1 VETGGG
7 RRAAALALGKKLG
20 DVADRTMTGAGD
32 LNRRTF
38 LASIAASGGALMLGF
53 DLQHADA
60 AAATEITA
68 WIVIGPD
75 DQVTIRIAKSE
86 MGQGVFT
93 GLAMLVAEELECD
106 WNNVRAELA
115 TPHDNLARGRV
126 FGDMSTGGSRSI
138 RNSEVMLRKAG
149 ATAREMLI
157 VAAATRWG
165 VASDECR
172 AQKGVITH
180 TPSGHTIRY
189 GAIAEAAAQVPPPA
203 QVTLKDE
210 KDWTLIGK
218 PTRRLD
224 APDKVLGRTTY
235 GIDVRLPGMLNA
247 ALVQCPVFKGTLKL
261 VDHAKARGM
270 PGVRKIVTLK
280 DAVAVVADTFWH
292 AQKAA
297 DALTITWDDGNNGS
311 VSSNSIADFVRGGL
325 DARDAGV
332 GRKTGNVTDALAGA
346 ARRIEAE
353 YAVPFLA
360 HATMEPQN
368 CTVHVAPDRVEV
380 WVPTQN
386 AEASLAATAQAAGVP
401 TRNVVLHPQMI
412 GGGFGRRGVV
422 QDFVRYAVLI
432 AKEIGAPVK
441 TVWSREEDMRHDYY
455 RPVAT
460 ARLTAGLD
468 AAGALTALKVRL
480 AGHSILATLAPFGF
494 PNRVDL
500 QFQEGFLE
508 DMPYEVPHYLAD
520 YAMRNTHVPVGFW
533 RCVNHT
539 QNCFFRESFVDE
551 LAHATNADPYR
562 YRRNLIAAHKH
573 ADKFLG
579 VLDAAAKRAQWGTPL
594 PAGMHRGIAL
604 NEAYGTFVAAVCE
617 ASVSARGEARMHRIV
632 VALDPGTIVNPL
644 SVETQVQSAVV
655 YGLTATL
662 YGEITIQNG
671 RVEQANFND
680 YRMLRM
686 AEMPK
691 IECVLAASGGFVSG
705 CGEQPVSVVAPALC
719 NAIFAATGKRIRS
732 LPLKNHDLRNA

>member
-1 VETGGG
+1 
-7 RRAAALALGKKLG
+7 
-20 DVADRTMTGAGD
+20 MTDAGA

-38 LASIAASGGALMLGF
+38 LARIAASGGALTLGF
-53 DLQHADA
+53 DLGHAATKPANA
-60 AAATEITA
+60 AAEITA
-68 WIVIGPD
+68 WIVIAPD
-75 DQVTIRIAKSE
+75 DEVTIRIAKSE
-86 MGQGVFT
+86 MGQGVLT

-106 WNNVRAELA
+106 WNKVRAELA
-115 TPHDNLARGRV
+115 TPHDNLARDRV

-138 RNSEVMLRKAG
+138 RNSEAMLHKAG

-157 VAAATRWG
+157 AAAAARWR
-165 VASDECR
+165 VATAECQ
-172 AQKGVITH
+172 AKAGMVTH
-180 TPSGHTIRY
+180 TASGRSVRY
-189 GAIAEAAAQVPPPA
+189 GAIAEEAARVPPPT
-203 QVTLKDE
+203 QVTLKDA
-210 KDWTLIGK
+210 KDWTLIGQ

-235 GIDVRLPGMLNA
+235 GMDLRLPGMLNA
-247 ALVQCPVFKGTLKL
+247 ALVQCPVFKGALKSINGS
-261 VDHAKARGM
+261 KARDM
-270 PGVRKIVTLK
+270 PGVRKIVALK

-297 DALTITWDDGNNGS
+297 DALTITWDDGHNGR
-311 VSSNSIADFVRGGL
+311 VSSNSIADFVRSGL

-332 GRKTGNVTDALAGA
+332 GCKTGNVTDALASA
-346 ARRIEAE
+346 AQRIEAE

-368 CTVHVAPDRVEV
+368 CTAHVTRDRVEI
-380 WVPTQN
+380 WVPTQHG
-386 AEASLAATAQAAGVP
+386 EASLATAAQAAGVP
-401 TRNVVLHPQMI
+401 THNVVVHPLML

-432 AKEIGAPVK
+432 AKEVGAPVK
-441 TVWSREEDMRHDYY
+441 MVWSRQEDMRHDYY
-455 RPVAT
+455 RPVAM

-468 AAGALTALKVRL
+468 GAGALAALQVRL
-480 AGHSILATLAPFGF
+480 SGNSILATLMAFGLA
-494 PNRVDL
+494 NRVDL

-508 DMPYEVPHYLAD
+508 DMPYEVPHYLVD

-539 QNCFFRESFVDE
+539 QNCFFRESFIDE
-551 LAHATNADPYR
+551 LAHAAGADPYR
-562 YRRNLIAAHKH
+562 YRRNLIGAHKQ
-573 ADKFLG
+573 ADKLLG
-579 VLDAAAKRAQWGTPL
+579 VLDAAAERAGWGTPL
-594 PAGMHRGIAL
+594 PAGIHRGIAL
-604 NEAYGTFVAAVCE
+604 NEAFGTFVAAVCE
-617 ASVSARGEARMHRIV
+617 ASVSASGEARMHRIV

-691 IECVLAASGGFVSG
+691 VECVLAPSGGFISG

>member
-1 VETGGG
+1 
-7 RRAAALALGKKLG
+7 
-20 DVADRTMTGAGD
+20 MTDAGA

-38 LASIAASGGALMLGF
+38 LASIAASGGALTLGF
-53 DLQHADA
+53 DLGSARA
-60 AAATEITA
+60 NAATEITA
-68 WIVIGPD
+68 WIVIAPD

-93 GLAMLVAEELECD
+93 GLAMLVAEELACD
-106 WNNVRAELA
+106 WSKVRAELVA
-115 TPHDNLARGRV
+115 PHDNLARGRV
-126 FGDMSTGGSRSI
+126 YGDMSTGGSRSI
-138 RNSEVMLRKAG
+138 RNSEATLREAG

-157 VAAATRWG
+157 AAAAARWR
-165 VASDECR
+165 VASAECR
-172 AQKGVITH
+172 AQAGVVTH
-180 TPSGHTIRY
+180 TASGRSVRY
-189 GAIAEAAAQVPPPA
+189 GAIAEDAARVPPPT
-203 QVTLKDE
+203 QVALKDA
-210 KDWTLIGK
+210 KDWTLIGQ

-247 ALVQCPVFKGTLKL
+247 ALIQCPVFKGTLKS
-261 VDHAKARGM
+261 VDDSKARGM
-270 PGVRKIVTLK
+270 PGVRKIVALK
-280 DAVAVVADTFWH
+280 DAVAVVADTYWH
-292 AQKAA
+292 AQRAA
-297 DALTITWDDGNNGS
+297 SALTITWDDGHNGS
-311 VSSNSIADFVRGGL
+311 VSSNSIADFVRSGL
-325 DARDAGV
+325 DAPNAGV
-332 GRKTGNVTDALAGA
+332 GHKTGNVTDALARA
-346 ARRIEAE
+346 ATRIEAE

-368 CTVHVAPDRVEV
+368 CTAHVSSDLVEI
-380 WVPTQN
+380 WAPTQN
-386 AEASLAATAQAAGVP
+386 GEASLAAAAQAAGVP
-401 TRNVVLHPQMI
+401 THNVVVHPLMI

-432 AKEIGAPVK
+432 AKEVDAPVK
-441 TVWSREEDMRHDYY
+441 TVWSREEDIRHDYY
-455 RPVAT
+455 RPVAM

-468 AAGALTALKVRL
+468 TTGTLAALQVRL
-480 AGHSILATLAPFGF
+480 SGNSILATLMPFGLA
-494 PNRVDL
+494 NRVDL

-539 QNCFFRESFVDE
+539 QNCFFRESFIDE
-551 LAHATNADPYR
+551 LAHAAGADPYR
-562 YRRNLIAAHKH
+562 YRRNLIGAHKH
-573 ADKFLG
+573 ADKLLG
-579 VLDAAAKRAQWGTPL
+579 VLDAAAERAAWGTPL
-594 PAGMHRGIAL
+594 PAGIHRGIAL
-604 NEAYGTFVAAVCE
+604 NEAFGTFVAAVCE
-617 ASVSARGEARMHRIV
+617 ASVSASGEARMHRIV

-671 RVEQANFND
+671 RVEQGNFND

-691 IECVLAASGGFVSG
+691 VECVLAPSGGFCSG

>member
-1 VETGGG
+1 
-7 RRAAALALGKKLG
+7 
-20 DVADRTMTGAGD
+20 MTDAGAP
-32 LNRRTF
+32 NRRTF

-53 DLQHADA
+53 DLEHARA

-68 WIVIGPD
+68 WIVIAPD

-106 WNNVRAELA
+106 WNRVRAELA
-115 TPHDNLARGRV
+115 TPHDNLARDRV
-126 FGDMSTGGSRSI
+126 YGDMSTGGSRSI
-138 RNSEVMLRKAG
+138 RNSEMMLRKAG

-157 VAAATRWG
+157 AAAAARWG
-165 VASDECR
+165 VASTECR
-172 AQKGVITH
+172 AEKGVVRNVA
-180 TPSGHTIRY
+180 SGRSVRY
-189 GAIAEAAAQVPPPA
+189 GEIAEAAAHVPPPT
-203 QVTLKDE
+203 QVTLKDA
-210 KDWTLIGK
+210 KDWTLIGQ

-235 GIDVRLPGMLNA
+235 GIDVQLPGMLNA
-247 ALVQCPVFKGTLKL
+247 ALVQCPVFKGTLKS
-261 VDHAKARGM
+261 VDDSKARGIR
-270 PGVRKIVTLK
+270 GVRKIVALK
-280 DAVAVVADTFWH
+280 DAVAVVADSFWH
-292 AQKAA
+292 AQQAA
-297 DALTITWDDGNNGS
+297 NALAITWDDGHNGS
-311 VSSNSIADFVRGGL
+311 VSSNSIADFMRGGL
-325 DARDAGV
+325 DAHDAGV
-332 GRKTGNVTDALAGA
+332 GRKTGNVTDALASTTQ
-346 ARRIEAE
+346 RIEAE
-353 YAVPFLA
+353 YSVPFLA

-368 CTVHVAPDRVEV
+368 CTAHVSGDRVEV

-386 AEASLAATAQAAGVP
+386 AEASLAAAAQAAGVP
-401 TRNVVLHPQMI
+401 TRNVVLHPLMI

-432 AKEIGAPVK
+432 AKEVDAPVK
-441 TVWSREEDMRHDYY
+441 AVWSREEDMRHDYY
-455 RPVAT
+455 RPVAMG
-460 ARLTAGLD
+460 RLTAGLD
-468 AAGALTALKVRL
+468 AGGALTALKVRL
-480 AGHSILATLAPFGF
+480 AGHSILATLTPFGF

-508 DMPYEVPHYLAD
+508 DMPYDVPHYLAD

-539 QNCFFRESFVDE
+539 QNCFFRESFIDE
-551 LAHATNADPYR
+551 LAHAASADPYR
-562 YRRNLIAAHKH
+562 YRRNLIRAHKY

-579 VLDAAAKRAQWGTPL
+579 VLDAAAQRAAWGTPL
-594 PAGMHRGIAL
+594 PAGVHRGIAL

-617 ASVSARGEARMHRIV
+617 ASVSAGGEARMHRIV

-662 YGEITIQNG
+662 YGEITIENG

-680 YRMLRM
+680 YPMLRM

-691 IECVLAASGGFVSG
+691 VECVLAPSGGFVSG

-732 LPLKNHDLRNA
+732 LPVKNHDLRNA